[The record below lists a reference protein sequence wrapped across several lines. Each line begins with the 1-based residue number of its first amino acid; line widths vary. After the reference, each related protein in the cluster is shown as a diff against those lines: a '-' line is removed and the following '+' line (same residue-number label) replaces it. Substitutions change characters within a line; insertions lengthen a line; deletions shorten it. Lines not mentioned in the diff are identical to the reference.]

1 MFLATYQ
8 LDDTSKPGREG
19 SMKNIDFCGSQWRQ
33 WWASVS
39 VTQEAS
45 CLGRRHSVGTK
56 PTLGFWP
63 LVLPRY

>member
-19 SMKNIDFCGSQWRQ
+19 SMRNIDFCGSQW
-33 WWASVS
+33 WASVS
-39 VTQEAS
+39 VSQGAS